1 MRIGSFNEAMAYE
14 LLSHRNPYEHGLISR
29 LQYSRWNMF
38 LAFSAGLIIGTVGG
52 MLSWLAAAA
61 YLETQRSR
69 HREVNARPDAAKF
82 AADRDFAV
90 CVDQGGD
97 WTPRMRGQRRP
108 DRSVSRTKAPVVA
121 ARPS

>member
-1 MRIGSFNEAMAYE
+1 
-14 LLSHRNPYEHGLISR
+14 
-29 LQYSRWNMF
+29 MF

-69 HREVNARPDAAKF
+69 HREVNAQPDAAKF
-82 AADRDFAV
+82 AAD

-108 DRSVSRTKAPVVA
+108 NRSVSRTKAPVVA